1 MKPQAPPSLAEA
13 QGGCHHNPG
22 RASQSTALRLPPH
35 PSGEDSILM
44 GGLQREPESLKG
56 TTESSVSRPK
66 PGLAE
71 QRIRPGGGGEI
82 RQPRPGK

>member
-1 MKPQAPPSLAEA
+1 
-13 QGGCHHNPG
+13 
-22 RASQSTALRLPPH
+22 
-35 PSGEDSILM
+35 M

-56 TTESSVSRPK
+56 TTESSVSRLK